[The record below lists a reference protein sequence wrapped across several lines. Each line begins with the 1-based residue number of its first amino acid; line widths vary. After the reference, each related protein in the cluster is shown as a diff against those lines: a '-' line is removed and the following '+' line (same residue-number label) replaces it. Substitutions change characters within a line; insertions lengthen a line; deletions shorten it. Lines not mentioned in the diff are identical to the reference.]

1 MASDASRSLLFDAS
15 QYYDSPELSD
25 VTIVLIEES
34 EDIQERDLKRQR
46 TGDGADG
53 AHDAAAAAAE
63 RPTLRLYGHKFLLSA
78 SSSVIKARIANWSEG
93 DGNEL
98 ELHVRSGLNQGCAT

>member
-15 QYYDSPELSD
+15 HYYDSPELSD

-34 EDIQERDLKRQR
+34 EDIQERALKRHR

-53 AHDAAAAAAE
+53 AQDAAAAAAAAAE

-78 SSSVIKARIANWSEG
+78 SSSVLKARIANWSEG

-98 ELHVRSGLNQGCAT
+98 ELHVRFGYI